1 MLLPGTVLDTSDTVM
16 IIFQHSLCPNAIH
29 NLEEKATPQYNEL
42 IMVIVIQC
50 PVKEVI
56 TEREDE
62 YVGFSEVFILYF
74 ILYIL

>member
-16 IIFQHSLCPNAIH
+16 IIFQHVLCPNAIH
-29 NLEEKATPQYNEL
+29 NLEEKATSQYNKQL

-50 PVKEVI
+50 PVKKVI

-62 YVGFSEVFILYF
+62 YVGFSEEVINKLRCER
-74 ILYIL
+74 